1 MSLSYFPLYADDFEA
16 DTAHLTLAEDGA
28 YNRLLRLCWRTPGC
42 SIPAEKGWI
51 YRRLRCLT
59 DEDRAVVDAV
69 LDEFFIENKGR
80 LSNARLS
87 KEWLA
92 ANEAHEKRKKA
103 GAKGGKAKPLTKKEK
118 GSSNAKAKP
127 KQPEPEPEPDIEDDA
142 DGARARALEADP
154 DPPSDACCNNHQAET
169 PVDTWRETLCRAM
182 GLDPQGITPGG
193 RIAGTQ
199 ADMAEAQRWQHDLG
213 LSKMQILRQVREV
226 MGKKADGPPK
236 SFRYFT
242 PAMQR
247 LASDLAAPRLEPAPQ
262 HQQPNGGFY
271 DADTGKYVNGNST
284 RPPNR
289 SDPALEQIARLTG
302 LHQASGDGGS

>member
-1 MSLSYFPLYADDFEA
+1 MRRTRASTEA
-16 DTAHLTLAEDGA
+16 EEEAVRAVLAEFF
-28 YNRLLRLCWRTPGC
+28 T
-42 SIPAEKGWI
+42 EKM
-51 YRRLRCLT
+51 
-59 DEDRAVVDAV
+59 
-69 LDEFFIENKGR
+69 GR
-80 LSNARLS
+80 YSNARLS

-103 GAKGGKAKPLTKKEK
+103 GAKGGRAKPLTGREK
-118 GSSNAKAKP
+118 GPSNAKAKP

-182 GLDPQGITPGG
+182 GLDPRGVTPGG
-193 RIAGTQ
+193 RISGTQ

-226 MGKKADGPPK
+226 MGKKTGGPPK

-242 PAMQR
+242 PAMTE
-247 LASDLAAPRLEPAPQ
+247 LARDLAAPRLEPAPQ
-262 HQQPNGGFY
+262 DQQRNGVRYEQSSSKSRKRIEAFLRG
-271 DADTGKYVNGNST
+271 A
-284 RPPNR
+284 NR
-289 SDPALEQIARLTG
+289 D
-302 LHQASGDGGS
+302 